1 MGRGC
6 KEGIRLRQILFVT
19 YDDERFEEGLP
30 YAIDLSKTMKGNLNI
45 VLVYKNGKPNKFED
59 FMSAITFAEA
69 GEPDTAKQIIAEGD
83 EKSREFEMKYRTL
96 VEKCG
101 VAGVSVNVT
110 AVEADVYP
118 ALRSLLK
125 QGSNLDMVLLAP
137 NVTDK
142 EHLSPRELKKLLS
155 TPSTRIVT
163 MGRHAFSGAEIA

>member
-1 MGRGC
+1 VGRGC
-6 KEGIRLRQILFVT
+6 KEGIGLRQILLVT

-30 YAIDLSKTMKGNLNI
+30 YAIELSRTMKGNLNV

-69 GEPDTAKQIIAEGD
+69 GEPDAAKQIIAEGD
-83 EKSREFEMKYRTL
+83 EKAREFEMKYRTL

-101 VAGVSVNVT
+101 LAGVSVNVT

-118 ALRSLLK
+118 ALKALLK

-163 MGRHAFSGAEIA
+163 MGRHAFSGAEIS